1 MVEYLNK
8 LKASNVTVLCANMD
22 IGKEPQMNGITIE
35 KSKILE
41 INGKKIGIVGYIG
54 QDADVSFYP
63 NVITYFDNDNRT

>member
-1 MVEYLNK
+1 
-8 LKASNVTVLCANMD
+8 MD